1 MKLFIIQEILIDYT
15 SGMVVIA
22 ANDKD
27 ECREIFLKEFVDE
40 NSVDENSVDE
50 NSEFIYSN
58 YKTEFDNAVFKVIES
73 VGIDEPGIVDYVY
86 GGS

>member
-1 MKLFIIQEILIDYT
+1 MKLFIIQQILIDWT
-15 SGMVVIA
+15 SGMVIIA

-27 ECREIFLKEFVDE
+27 ECREIFLKEFKCD
-40 NSVDENSVDE
+40 
-50 NSEFIYSN
+50 N
-58 YKTEFDNAVFKVIES
+58 YETEFDNAEFKVIES

>member
-40 NSVDENSVDE
+40 NGG
-50 NSEFIYSN
+50 FIYSS

-73 VGIDEPGIVDYVY
+73 VGIDEPGLVDYIY

>member
-1 MKLFIIQEILIDYT
+1 
-15 SGMVVIA
+15 MVIIA

-40 NSVDENSVDE
+40 NSE
-50 NSEFIYSN
+50 
-58 YKTEFDNAVFKVIES
+58 YKTEFDNAVFNVIES

>member
-40 NSVDENSVDE
+40 NSE
-50 NSEFIYSN
+50 
-58 YKTEFDNAVFKVIES
+58 YKTEFDNAVFNVIES
-73 VGIDEPGIVDYVY
+73 VGIDEPGLVDYIY

>member
-40 NSVDENSVDE
+40 NSVDENGG
-50 NSEFIYSN
+50 FIYSN

-73 VGIDEPGIVDYVY
+73 VGIDEPGLVDYIY

>member
-1 MKLFIIQEILIDYT
+1 MKLFIIQEILKDWT
-15 SGMVVIA
+15 SGMVIIA

-27 ECREIFLKEFVDE
+27 ECREIFLKEFTC
-40 NSVDENSVDE
+40 
-50 NSEFIYSN
+50 SE
-58 YKTEFDNAVFKVIES
+58 YKTEFDNAEFKVIES

>member
-1 MKLFIIQEILIDYT
+1 MKLFIIQQILIDYT

-27 ECREIFLKEFVDE
+27 ECREIFLKEFADE
-40 NSVDENSVDE
+40 NSYYEE
-50 NSEFIYSN
+50 
-58 YKTEFDNAVFKVIES
+58 EFDNAVFKVIES
-73 VGIDEPGIVDYVY
+73 VGIDEPGLVDHIY

>member
-1 MKLFIIQEILIDYT
+1 MKLFIIKEILMDWT
-15 SGMVVIA
+15 SGMVIIA

-40 NSVDENSVDE
+40 NGG
-50 NSEFIYSN
+50 FIYSS
-58 YKTEFDNAVFKVIES
+58 YKTEFDNAEFKVIES
-73 VGIDEPGIVDYVY
+73 VGIDEPCVVDYVC

>member
-1 MKLFIIQEILIDYT
+1 MKLFIIKDILVDYT
-15 SGMVVIA
+15 SGMVIIA

-40 NSVDENSVDE
+40 NSE
-50 NSEFIYSN
+50 

-73 VGIDEPGIVDYVY
+73 VGIDEPGLVDYVY

>member
-1 MKLFIIQEILIDYT
+1 MDWT
-15 SGMVVIA
+15 SGMVIIA

-27 ECREIFLKEFVDE
+27 ECREIFLKEFTC
-40 NSVDENSVDE
+40 
-50 NSEFIYSN
+50 SE
-58 YKTEFDNAVFKVIES
+58 YKTEFDNAVFNVIES

>member
-1 MKLFIIQEILIDYT
+1 MKLFIIKDILIDYT

-40 NSVDENSVDE
+40 NSVDENGG
-50 NSEFIYSN
+50 FIYSS
-58 YKTEFDNAVFKVIES
+58 YKTEFDNAEFKVIES
-73 VGIDEPGIVDYVY
+73 VGIDEPCIVDYVC

>member
-1 MKLFIIQEILIDYT
+1 
-15 SGMVVIA
+15 MVVIA

-40 NSVDENSVDE
+40 NSE
-50 NSEFIYSN
+50 
-58 YKTEFDNAVFKVIES
+58 YKTEFDNAVFNVIES
-73 VGIDEPGIVDYVY
+73 VGIDEPGLVDYIY

>member
-1 MKLFIIQEILIDYT
+1 MKLFIIQEILMDWT
-15 SGMVVIA
+15 SGMVIIA

-40 NSVDENSVDE
+40 NSVDENGG
-50 NSEFIYSN
+50 FIYSS

-73 VGIDEPGIVDYVY
+73 VGIDEPCIVDYIY

>member
-40 NSVDENSVDE
+40 NS
-50 NSEFIYSN
+50 EFIYSN
-58 YKTEFDNAVFKVIES
+58 YKTEFDNAVFNVIES